1 MSQAVKPVNTQALAA
16 GARTAADIE
25 RTQELADVFRL
36 LGDHSRLRIALFCL
50 DRPRAVTEVSEGL
63 GLGVSLVSHHLRLLR
78 AARLLRSERRGRQVL
93 YLTADEHVRCVL
105 LDMVEHVDE
114 PADPAEQVEQ
124 EGAQMKARVSR
135 A

>member
-1 MSQAVKPVNTQALAA
+1 MSQAIKPFSTQALSA
-16 GARTAADIE
+16 GARTAADVE

-36 LGDHSRLRIALFCL
+36 LGDNSRLRIALFCL

-114 PADPAEQVEQ
+114 PADLADVAEQGET
-124 EGAQMKARVSR
+124 E
-135 A
+135 

>member
-1 MSQAVKPVNTQALAA
+1 MKPFSTQALSA
-16 GARTAADIE
+16 GARTAADVE

-36 LGDHSRLRIALFCL
+36 LGDNSRLRIALFCL

-114 PADPAEQVEQ
+114 PADLVEVAEQGEA
-124 EGAQMKARVSR
+124 E
-135 A
+135 

>member
-1 MSQAVKPVNTQALAA
+1 MKPFSTQALTA
-16 GARTAADIE
+16 GARTAADVE

-36 LGDHSRLRIALFCL
+36 LGDNSRLRIALFCL

-114 PADPAEQVEQ
+114 PADLADATE
-124 EGAQMKARVSR
+124 AA
-135 A
+135 

>member
-1 MSQAVKPVNTQALAA
+1 MKPFSTQALSA

-36 LGDHSRLRIALFCL
+36 LGDNSRLRIALFCL

-78 AARLLRSERRGRQVL
+78 AARLLRSKRRGRQVL

-114 PADPAEQVEQ
+114 PADPADVAEQGEA
-124 EGAQMKARVSR
+124 E
-135 A
+135 

>member
-1 MSQAVKPVNTQALAA
+1 MSQAIKPFSTQALSA
-16 GARTAADIE
+16 GARTAADVE

-36 LGDHSRLRIALFCL
+36 LGDNSRLRIALFCL

-114 PADPAEQVEQ
+114 PTDLADVVEQ
-124 EGAQMKARVSR
+124 EEAE
-135 A
+135 

>member
-1 MSQAVKPVNTQALAA
+1 MKPFSPQALSA
-16 GARTAADIE
+16 GARTAADVE

-36 LGDHSRLRIALFCL
+36 LGDNSRLRIALFCL

-114 PADPAEQVEQ
+114 PADLADVT
-124 EGAQMKARVSR
+124 AA

>member
-1 MSQAVKPVNTQALAA
+1 MGMSQAVKPISTQALTA
-16 GARTAADIE
+16 GARTAADVE

-36 LGDHSRLRIALFCL
+36 LGDNSRLRIALFCL

-63 GLGVSLVSHHLRLLR
+63 GLGISLVSHHLRLLR

-114 PADPAEQVEQ
+114 PADLAELA
-124 EGAQMKARVSR
+124 G
-135 A
+135 

>member
-1 MSQAVKPVNTQALAA
+1 VSQAIKPFSTQALSA
-16 GARTAADIE
+16 GARTAADVE

-36 LGDHSRLRIALFCL
+36 LGDNSRLRIALFCL

-114 PADPAEQVEQ
+114 PADLADVAEQGET
-124 EGAQMKARVSR
+124 E
-135 A
+135 

>member
-1 MSQAVKPVNTQALAA
+1 MKPFSTKALSA
-16 GARTAADIE
+16 GARTAADVE

-36 LGDHSRLRIALFCL
+36 LGDNSRLRIALFCL

-114 PADPAEQVEQ
+114 PADLADVAEQG
-124 EGAQMKARVSR
+124 GAE
-135 A
+135 

>member
-1 MSQAVKPVNTQALAA
+1 MKPFSTQALTA
-16 GARTAADIE
+16 GARTAADVE

-36 LGDHSRLRIALFCL
+36 LGDNSRLRIALFCL
-50 DRPRAVTEVSEGL
+50 DRPRAVTEVSDGL

-114 PADPAEQVEQ
+114 PADSAELADAELETQ
-124 EGAQMKARVSR
+124 E
-135 A
+135 

>member
-1 MSQAVKPVNTQALAA
+1 MSQAMKPFSTQALSA
-16 GARTAADIE
+16 GARTAADVE

-36 LGDHSRLRIALFCL
+36 LGDNSRLRIALFCL

-114 PADPAEQVEQ
+114 PADPVELAEAE
-124 EGAQMKARVSR
+124 
-135 A
+135 